1 MNDPIVTPH
10 GQSYYVTTPPVIFGF
25 DHLRDHSEGL
35 AAEVTATVAE
45 GPAAGQQHW
54 ARLNLASTNG
64 RRDFTKAL
72 LSLDAQLPCTG
83 LLDTVCRVVV
93 KKHRLGEPARE
104 LIAAPRPPE
113 SWFIENWI
121 FRGQTALLFGDGG
134 SGKSLL
140 ALALAMAG
148 LTGQPL
154 CRSSRWQVIP
164 LRAVLYL
171 DWESDYQTHAARLW
185 GLSRMHGTG
194 DPITNLYYRRMDRA
208 LSDSV
213 SAVAHDVA
221 ECHCDLVIV
230 DSLGAAAGLEP
241 ESADAAI
248 RTLNAL
254 RSLGEVTCLVIAH
267 VAKSQADL
275 TTRRV
280 PRPYGSIYVNNLPR
294 STIYCEAAE
303 QVAEDEMT
311 VTYSHAKI
319 NDAARQRR
327 ALRFSFDDGLI
338 AVSTSEPDLS
348 RSGLPAQILSLLK
361 HGNQTVTSIADEL
374 SANPGS
380 VKVTMNRLANRNKV
394 ICLNERSG
402 GKGKE
407 SLWGLPLINRNIET
421 ETP

>member
-10 GQSYYVTTPPVIFGF
+10 GQSYYVTTPAVIFGF

-72 LSLDAQLPCTG
+72 LTLDAQLACTG

-104 LIAAPRPPE
+104 LIAAPRPPD
-113 SWFIENWI
+113 SWLLEDWI
-121 FRGQTALLFGDGG
+121 PRREPTVLFGDGG
-134 SGKSLL
+134 SGKSLF
-140 ALALAMAG
+140 ALAFAMAG

-154 CRSSRWQVIP
+154 CRSSRWQVVP
-164 LRAVLYL
+164 LKAVLYL
-171 DWESDYQTHAARLW
+171 DWESNYTTHAARLW

-194 DPITNLYYRRMDRA
+194 DPIKGLYYRRMDRA

-221 ECHCDLVIV
+221 EHHCELVIL
-230 DSLGAAAGLEP
+230 DSFGAASGLEP
-241 ESADAAI
+241 ESADAAV

-254 RSLGEVTCLVIAH
+254 RSLESEATPLVIAH
-267 VAKSQADL
+267 VPKAQADL
-275 TTRRV
+275 KTGAM
-280 PRPYGSIYVNNLPR
+280 PRPYGSVYVRNLPR
-294 STIYCEAAE
+294 SAIYCDPGE

-311 VTYSHAKI
+311 ITYSHTKM
-319 NDAARQRR
+319 NDGPRKRPR
-327 ALRFSFDDGLI
+327 ALRFAFDNGLI
-338 AVSTSEPDLS
+338 AMSTSEPDLS
-348 RSGLPAQILSLLK
+348 RAGLPAQILDFLK
-361 HGNQTVTSIADEL
+361 HGNQTVTAIADEL

-380 VKVTMNRLANRNKV
+380 VKAILNRMENRN
-394 ICLNERSG
+394 RSVVKLETGG

-407 SLWGLPLINRNIET
+407 TVWGLPLRNRNT
-421 ETP
+421 